1 MRPVTDNIAR
11 RITRRCYHG
20 SSRGE
25 FAQNT
30 NGPCQLERPFSPAAP
45 AALVILRSAVI
56 SWWRLFRQMQTGV
69 DGLTSRT
76 IIEHSSVKAE
86 LKVCCSL
93 SPLPPS
99 LIFVCFHSSSPVFI
113 LCCAFYDSHC
123 LCFLHNAPFTLLL
136 SVLVFSFLHHH
147 HHHPHHCYH
156 LPPLIWLNS
165 SPLLPFRLSC
175 RAPVTPSGVTRTVS
189 DSRRT
194 CYLVT
199 RL

>member
-1 MRPVTDNIAR
+1 
-11 RITRRCYHG
+11 
-20 SSRGE
+20 
-25 FAQNT
+25 
-30 NGPCQLERPFSPAAP
+30 
-45 AALVILRSAVI
+45 
-56 SWWRLFRQMQTGV
+56 MQTGV

-76 IIEHSSVKAE
+76 IIENSSVTAE
-86 LKVCCSL
+86 LKVYCFL

-99 LIFVCFHSSSPVFI
+99 LIFVCFHSPSPLFI
-113 LCCAFYDSHC
+113 LRCVYYSSRY
-123 LCFLHNAPFTLLL
+123 LCFLHNVPLTLIL
-136 SVLVFSFLHHH
+136 SVLVFSTLHHH
-147 HHHPHHCYH
+147 HHHPHHRCH

-165 SPLLPFRLSC
+165 PSLLPFRLSC